1 MKTYTVNS
9 IENGELNGLLGELY
23 GPEAAGEQKQ
33 RYSSLIAGFTRRF
46 GSGEVILFSS
56 PGRSELCGN
65 HTDHNH
71 GKVIAAGIQLDKIA
85 AAVPRSDFVV
95 EIVTEGFPEDISA
108 DLRHL
113 KPDSGESGKADALV
127 RGIAAY
133 FQQKGYRIGGFSAY
147 IDSRVAMG
155 SGLSSSASLEVLI
168 GMVFNTFYNGGTI
181 DEVEL
186 ARAGKFAEN
195 TFFHKPCGLMDQV
208 ACAAGGISVIDFKE
222 ENDPKIDRIDISF
235 NEFGYQLMILD
246 TGGDHADL
254 TGEYAAIPREMG
266 CIAGQFDR
274 TVLRDCSLEEILR
287 NSRQLRET
295 CGDRAV
301 LRAIHFY
308 QENERVDAIREAL
321 AYRDINA
328 YLRTIEAS
336 GISSWT
342 LLQNCTPGGAS
353 NRQAVTYAL
362 GFLRTICPNG
372 IFRVHGGGFAGTVQ
386 GYIPEDTF
394 DTMQAVMEAHFGKGS
409 ATPLTIRSR
418 GVIHIGEE

>member
-1 MKTYTVNS
+1 MKTYTANS
-9 IENGELNGLLGELY
+9 IENGELSGICAELY
-23 GPEAAGEQKQ
+23 GPDAAGEQER
-33 RYSSLIAGFTRRF
+33 RYSTLADSCARRF
-46 GSGEVILFSS
+46 GSDEAILFSS

-85 AAVPRSDFVV
+85 AVVPRSDFLV
-95 EIVTEGFPEDISA
+95 EIVTEGFPEDIKT
-108 DLRHL
+108 DLRYL

-133 FQQKGYRIGGFSAY
+133 FQQKGYLIGGFSAC

-168 GMVFNTFYNGGTI
+168 GMIFNTLYNGGTI
-181 DEVEL
+181 GEVEL
-186 ARAGKFAEN
+186 AKAGKFAEN

-208 ACAAGGISVIDFKE
+208 ACAAGGISVIDFE
-222 ENDPKIDRIDISF
+222 DEDDPRIDRIDFSF

-254 TGEYAAIPREMG
+254 TDEYAAIPREMG
-266 CIAGQFDR
+266 CIARQFD
-274 TVLRDCSLEEILR
+274 TTILRKCSLEQVLENSSLLR
-287 NSRQLRET
+287 KT

-301 LRAIHFY
+301 LRAIHFF

-328 YLRTIEAS
+328 YLRTIERS

-353 NRQAVTYAL
+353 ERQAVTYAL

-386 GYIPEDTF
+386 GYIPIDAF
-394 DTMQAVMEAHFGKGS
+394 DTMKATMEAHFGKGS

>member
-1 MKTYTVNS
+1 MKTHTVNS
-9 IENGELNGLLGELY
+9 IENGELNGVLEELY
-23 GPEAAGEQKQ
+23 GSDAAGQHRQ
-33 RYSSLIAGFTRRF
+33 RYAALVGSCVQRF
-46 GSGEVILFSS
+46 GSKEVKLFSS

-65 HTDHNH
+65 HTDHNR
-71 GKVIAAGIQLDKIA
+71 GKVIAAGIQLDKA
-85 AAVPRSDFVV
+85 AAVVPRTDLLV
-95 EIVTEGFPEDISA
+95 EIVTEGFPEDIRA
-108 DLRHL
+108 DLRYL

-133 FQQKGYRIGGFSAY
+133 FHQKGYRIGGFSAY

-168 GMVFNTFYNGGTI
+168 GMIFNTLYNGGTI

-186 ARAGKFAEN
+186 AMAGKFAEN

-208 ACAAGGISVIDFKE
+208 ACAAGGISVIDFEDEDK
-222 ENDPKIDRIDISF
+222 PKIDRIDFSF
-235 NEFGYQLMILD
+235 NDFGYQLMILD

-254 TGEYAAIPREMG
+254 TDEYAAIPREMG

-274 TVLRDCSLEEILR
+274 TVLRECSIEEVLQQ
-287 NSRQLRET
+287 SRQLRDT
-295 CGDRAV
+295 CGDRAI
-301 LRAIHFY
+301 LRAIHFF
-308 QENERVDAIREAL
+308 QENDRVEAIREAL

-328 YLRTIEAS
+328 YLRTIEMS

-342 LLQNCTPGGAS
+342 LLQNCTPGGAVD
-353 NRQAVTYAL
+353 RQAVTYAL

-386 GYIPEDTF
+386 GYIPADSF
-394 DTMQAVMEAHFGKGS
+394 DTMQTQMEAHFGKGS

>member
-9 IENGELNGLLGELY
+9 IENGTLNGVLEELY
-23 GPEAAGEQKQ
+23 GPDAAGEQKQ
-33 RYSSLIAGFTRRF
+33 RYSALVDSCTRRF

-85 AAVPRSDFVV
+85 AAVPRSDFIV
-95 EIVTEGFPEDISA
+95 EIVTGGFPEDIKA
-108 DLRHL
+108 DLKDL
-113 KPDSGESGKADALV
+113 QPDSGESGKADALV

-133 FQQKGYRIGGFSAY
+133 FRKKEYRIGGFSAY

-168 GMVFNTFYNGGTI
+168 GMIFNTLYNGGTI

-186 ARAGKFAEN
+186 AKAGKFAEN

-208 ACAAGGISVIDFKE
+208 ACAAGGISVIDFRE
-222 ENDPKIDRIDISF
+222 EDDPEIERIDISF

-254 TGEYAAIPREMG
+254 TDEYAAIPREMG
-266 CIAGQFDR
+266 CIARQFDR
-274 TVLRDCSLEEILR
+274 TVLRDCSLEEVLGK
-287 NSRQLRET
+287 SGQLRDV

-301 LRAIHFY
+301 LRAIHFF
-308 QENERVDAIREAL
+308 QENMRVDAIREAL

-342 LLQNCTPGGAS
+342 LLQNCTPRGAS
-353 NRQAVTYAL
+353 EGQAVSYAL
-362 GFLRTICPNG
+362 GYLRTICPNG

-386 GYIPEDTF
+386 GYIPVDTF
-394 DTMQAVMEAHFGKGS
+394 DTMKTAMEAHFGKGS